1 MHVTVTFRHMEATEP
16 LRTYAEEKTDR
27 LAKYLS
33 EPIEVHWVLT
43 VEKIR
48 HLADAT
54 IIGSGVSIKA
64 QGDTADMYSAID
76 MAIEKLETQVRK
88 HKEKIK
94 AHKPLNHAEPSSIR
108 YTVPAAEGA
117 GAEGSAPRIVKK
129 ENQFAKPM
137 SVDEAAM
144 QLSIAGTDFLVFT
157 DSTTSNISVLYRLG
171 NGDLGLIE
179 TQAR

>member
-27 LAKYLS
+27 LAKYLA

-48 HLADAT
+48 HIADAT

-64 QGDTADMYSAID
+64 QADTQDMYSAID
-76 MAIEKLETQVRK
+76 TAIEKLETQVRK
-88 HKEKIK
+88 HKEKVK
-94 AHKPLNHAEPSSIR
+94 AHKPQNHAEPASIR
-108 YTVPAAEGA
+108 YAEPAAEGA
-117 GAEGSAPRIVKK
+117 AVEGGAPRIVKK

-137 SVDEAAM
+137 SLDEAAM
-144 QLSIAGTDFLVFT
+144 QMGIAATDFLVFT
-157 DSTTSNISVLYRLG
+157 DSSTSNISVLYRLG
-171 NGDLGLIE
+171 NGDYGLIE
-179 TQAR
+179 TVAK